1 MRVDVEDEA
10 AHVLLLLEI
19 HPAHRLIEQE
29 EIRLHGERAA
39 ELHPLLQ
46 TVGQFADLDLAD
58 MLDLEK
64 VDDLFDAPALLDLF
78 RERRADPYQL
88 PEEPAAH
95 LQRAP
100 GHDVVERAHA
110 LEQRHVLK
118 RARNPAQRGLVGP
131 YGRSPPSL
139 EDDAALLRMI
149 EAVDDVEQ
157 TLFRAAAGRDV
168 GHGRNVAAARAMSA
182 RTPAPSSR

>member
-78 RERRADPYQL
+78 RERRAIRISCQKNPRRIFSVR
-88 PEEPAAH
+88 PAMM
-95 LQRAP
+95 LSS
-100 GHDVVERAHA
+100 A
-110 LEQRHVLK
+110 LMPL
-118 RARNPAQRGLVGP
+118 N
-131 YGRSPPSL
+131 
-139 EDDAALLRMI
+139 
-149 EAVDDVEQ
+149 
-157 TLFRAAAGRDV
+157 
-168 GHGRNVAAARAMSA
+168 SA
-182 RTPAPSSR
+182 TF